1 MVYGPND
8 AACYHEAPPGT
19 KAARRLEADR
29 GECAIQRPRVV
40 RFADRAGRLM
50 VGYEGDVVVLAA
62 DPRDDPTAFAK
73 VEITIR
79 RGQVVYSRNR

>member
-8 AACYHEAPPGT
+8 AACYHEAPAGT

-40 RFADRAGRLM
+40 RFPANG
-50 VGYEGDVVVLAA
+50 AA
-62 DPRDDPTAFAK
+62 ASHGPT
-73 VEITIR
+73 I
-79 RGQVVYSRNR
+79 